1 MELEGEL
8 CLKWDKVGKMRAY
21 LRNRGWN
28 QGLAKRGRVQEMV
41 GGTRSERVDKM
52 EGVWQKTGFKWEK
65 SCICGKWS

>member
-1 MELEGEL
+1 MELEGDL

-41 GGTRSERVDKM
+41 GG
-52 EGVWQKTGFKWEK
+52 
-65 SCICGKWS
+65 